1 MKQIGI
7 KQADGSFYPIME
19 EDGSSKA
26 SINLTTAQNN
36 QTSVHV
42 DLYRSET
49 GTLQDAD
56 YLSTLKIDNLRAH
69 NSGEP
74 TLDLDLAMDED
85 GLLHAS
91 VSDQET
97 GASNSL
103 QVSLIPSPPAGQI
116 PLNTVQESAET
127 KAEESNMIS
136 PGPNDEDFSF
146 DALDEKTLQ
155 SESDG
160 ASPTP
165 LDMPDFEFGNET
177 PSETPAETTDD
188 FSLPDLDDN
197 TETGETASDDFS
209 LPDLDDTTETG
220 EASADDF
227 SLPDLDDN
235 TESNEA
241 TAEDFSLPDLDDNT
255 ETGEASAEEFSLPDL
270 DDNTE
275 SGETTADDFSLPDL
289 DDNTETGETSA
300 DDFSL
305 PDLDDNTESSE
316 ATADDFS
323 LPDLDDTTETGETA
337 SDDFSLPD
345 LDDTT
350 ESSETSAE
358 DFSLPDLDDTTETG
372 ETTADDFS
380 LPDLDDNTETG
391 ETASDDFSL
400 PDLDDNTETGEA
412 SADDFSLPD
421 LDDNTETGETA
432 SDDFSLPD
440 LDDTTESS
448 EPTADDFSLPD
459 FGDDAAENSGADSD
473 DLNFDLPD
481 FSDDDAVT
489 EAAPGSED
497 VFGSDFGNDFGDSQD
512 ENGAAAAFTPNS
524 GMFDDLYDDT
534 KSGRKRGR
542 GILLFFLI
550 LIALLTLVALMFLFV
565 LPGRMNVRHKTKE
578 PRPGTEILTP
588 LPKIEVEPP
597 ELEPAPSISE
607 PHIKDLPPAEPEREP
622 ELEPVVEDT
631 ESAREDEIVVVTT
644 PVVPEPP
651 APPPVKPADIRY
663 KIKWGDTLWDIA
675 NAYYKNPWRY
685 HMLAR
690 YNGIKN
696 PDYIVSGTWILI
708 PAE

>member
-197 TETGETASDDFS
+197 AETGETAS
-209 LPDLDDTTETG
+209 E
-220 EASADDF
+220 DF

-235 TESNEA
+235 TESGKT
-241 TAEDFSLPDLDDNT
+241 TAEEFSLPDLDDNTETGETAPEDFSLPDLDDNTESGDATTDDFSLPDLDDTT

-275 SGETTADDFSLPDL
+275 TGETT
-289 DDNTETGETSA
+289 A

-323 LPDLDDTTETGETA
+323 LPDLDDTTETGEA
-337 SDDFSLPD
+337 SAEEFSLPD
-345 LDDTT
+345 LDDNT
-350 ESSETSAE
+350 ESGETSAD

-372 ETTADDFS
+372 ET
-380 LPDLDDNTETG
+380 
-391 ETASDDFSL
+391 
-400 PDLDDNTETGEA
+400 

-421 LDDNTETGETA
+421 LDDNTESGETSA
-432 SDDFSLPD
+432 DDFSLPD
-440 LDDTTESS
+440 LDDNTESGETIS
-448 EPTADDFSLPD
+448 DDFSLPD
-459 FGDDAAENSGADSD
+459 FGDDAAENSSADSD

-550 LIALLTLVALMFLFV
+550 LIALLILAALMFLFV

>member
-177 PSETPAETTDD
+177 PSETPAETTED

-209 LPDLDDTTETG
+209 LPNLDDTTETG
-220 EASADDF
+220 EASVDDF

-235 TESNEA
+235 TETGE
-241 TAEDFSLPDLDDNT
+241 TAPEDFSLPDLDDNTESGDATTDDFSLPDLDDTT

-270 DDNTE
+270 DDTTE
-275 SGETTADDFSLPDL
+275 TGETISDDFSLPDL
-289 DDNTETGETSA
+289 DDT
-300 DDFSL
+300 
-305 PDLDDNTESSE
+305 TESGG
-316 ATADDFS
+316 ATSDDFS

-337 SDDFSLPD
+337 P
-345 LDDTT
+345 
-350 ESSETSAE
+350 E
-358 DFSLPDLDDTTETG
+358 DFSLPDLDDNTESG
-372 ETTADDFS
+372 EATADDFS
-380 LPDLDDNTETG
+380 LPDLDDNTESG
-391 ETASDDFSL
+391 KASADDFSL
-400 PDLDDNTETGEA
+400 PDLDDTTEIGEA

-421 LDDNTETGETA
+421 LDD
-432 SDDFSLPD
+432 
-440 LDDTTESS
+440 TTESGGAS
-448 EPTADDFSLPD
+448 ADDFSLPD
-459 FGDDAAENSGADSD
+459 FGDDAAENSSADSD

-550 LIALLTLVALMFLFV
+550 LIALLILAALMFLFV

>member
-74 TLDLDLAMDED
+74 TLDLDLAMGED

-197 TETGETASDDFS
+197 TETGETTSDDFS
-209 LPDLDDTTETG
+209 LPDLDDTTETVDDFSLPDLDDNTETG

-255 ETGEASAEEFSLPDL
+255 E
-270 DDNTE
+270 
-275 SGETTADDFSLPDL
+275 SGETISDDFSLPDL
-289 DDNTETGETSA
+289 DDTTESGGASA

-305 PDLDDNTESSE
+305 PDLDDNTES
-316 ATADDFS
+316 D
-323 LPDLDDTTETGETA
+323 
-337 SDDFSLPD
+337 
-345 LDDTT
+345 
-350 ESSETSAE
+350 ETS
-358 DFSLPDLDDTTETG
+358 
-372 ETTADDFS
+372 ADDFS

-400 PDLDDNTETGEA
+400 PDLDDNTESDET

-421 LDDNTETGETA
+421 LDDNTESGETI

-440 LDDTTESS
+440 LDDTTESGGAS
-448 EPTADDFSLPD
+448 ADDFSLPD

-481 FSDDDAVT
+481 FSDDDTGT

-550 LIALLTLVALMFLFV
+550 LIALLILAALMFLFV

-597 ELEPAPSISE
+597 ELEPAPSVSE